1 MLISR
6 GALPPSSGKGVKP
19 NPTVHKNFTKW
30 KTSWQPTNQTL
41 AEPIIDRK
49 RVEESLLAVQQ
60 RYRSLFENSTDG
72 IFQITPD
79 GYYIACNPSLARLY
93 GYESPNQFLSHITGV
108 GQYLHKDPQR
118 RYQFLDLLH
127 SKGLVEDFESQVYRQ
142 DGTLIWICQSAW
154 AVRDATGYIL
164 YYEGLVK
171 DITKQKLTEAALQT
185 AQAKLEAQS
194 QELENV
200 LKKLELAQEHLKQR
214 EKMSTLGQLC
224 AGVVHEINNPL
235 NFICGNVTP
244 ARDYGEDLLRL
255 LGLYAKHYPQPGAE
269 IQQYADAI
277 DLDFLIE
284 DFPKALS
291 SMGLGAERL
300 QQIVQSV
307 RHFSRQDTYEKQR
320 VNIHE
325 GIDSTLTILHNRLKP
340 KGKNP
345 GITVTK
351 DYGKLPLVE
360 CYSGSINQVLM
371 NLLCNAID
379 ALEESQLNRFK
390 VTGSGAVQVDR
401 FQVPVS
407 PQSSD
412 DYPQGI
418 KQKAPDPPKIT
429 IRTEFIGSDGD
440 QGDSSGGQVVIR
452 IIDNGPGMTEEVK
465 QKIFEPFFTTKSI
478 DKGTGLGLDIC
489 KKIVVEQHGGQI
501 LCTSNPG
508 NGTEFAIAIP
518 VGSYHK
524 GLQEKDPNQ

>member
-6 GALPPSSGKGVKP
+6 GTLPPSSGKRVKA

-30 KTSWQPTNQTL
+30 KTSWQTTNQTL

-93 GYESPNQFLSHITGV
+93 GYESPNQFLSHVTGV
-108 GQYLHKDPQR
+108 GEYLHKDRQR
-118 RYQFLDLLH
+118 RYQFLELLH

-142 DGTLIWICQSAW
+142 DGTLIWICETAW

-200 LKKLELAQEHLKQR
+200 LKKLELAQEHLKQS

-235 NFICGNVTP
+235 NFICGNVSP
-244 ARDYGEDLLRL
+244 ARDYGEDLLGL
-255 LGLYAKHYPQPGAE
+255 LGLYAKHYPQPVAE

-320 VNIHE
+320 VNIHQ

-379 ALEESQLNRFK
+379 ALEESQVNRLF
-390 VTGSGAVQVDR
+390 
-401 FQVPVS
+401 VPVS

-412 DYPQGI
+412 YSPQGV
-418 KQKAPDPPKIT
+418 KQKAPAPPKIT

-440 QGDSSGGQVVIR
+440 QGDSYAGQVVIR

-478 DKGTGLGLDIC
+478 DNGTGLGLDIC

-501 LCTSNPG
+501 TCTSNPDK
-508 NGTEFAIAIP
+508 GTEFAIAIP
-518 VGSYHK
+518 VGSSHK
-524 GLQEKDPNQ
+524 GLQAT